1 MKLHLLLAALLL
13 SLNCAAQER
22 VERWGR
28 FELTLHATPGNNPF
42 DTELTATFTGP
53 DTTCTVRGFYDGND
67 IFRVRFM
74 PTAEGE
80 WKYTTH
86 SPLPALND
94 AKGHFTCI
102 PPTEGNHGPVRVDG
116 QYAFRHADGTRY
128 YPMGTTAYNW
138 MHEPDSLI
146 ARTVQSLREARFN
159 KLRMLFFVQNFDPA
173 HPEPTLF
180 PYEVKSV
187 RTDADG
193 KRVYEW
199 DYDRFNPA
207 YFTHVEECI
216 DRLAAIGVEADLI
229 LFHPY
234 DEGRWGFDRMPVEAR
249 HRFLR
254 YAVARLAAFR
264 NVWWSLANEYDF
276 MRTLTVDDWNGFAR
290 TVVEN
295 DPYRHLCSIHSHT
308 AKYYA
313 YWMPEF
319 THASVQDQAPVE
331 GFGRAATVRNIYKK
345 PVVFDEVCY
354 EGNMDN
360 RWGSLSGQEFLYRM
374 WQGLVAGTYVGHGE
388 CYMVDGPNDYSR
400 DFLAVGG
407 TFQGTSWRRIGFAL
421 DILNAMPHP
430 LQLADSSWDTQTS
443 TAGDGYYLIYLGKE
457 VPDAWTFELPVKNAG
472 YGRLREGMR
481 FRVEV
486 IDTWNMTVTPCPVTF
501 ETGVPVRDR
510 IFDRLHRSV
519 PLPSQPYLLL
529 RITAAE

>member
-1 MKLHLLLAALLL
+1 MFFLLFTAVVAGLR
-13 SLNCAAQER
+13 AQDK

-28 FELTLHATPGNNPF
+28 FETVIKADVKGNPF
-42 DTELTATFTGP
+42 DVGFSAVFTGP
-53 DTTCTVRGFYDGND
+53 DTTFTVRGFYDGGG
-67 IFRVRFM
+67 VYKLRFM
-74 PTAEGE
+74 PCATGE
-80 WKYTTH
+80 WTYKTRSTVA
-86 SPLPALND
+86 ALD
-94 AKGHFTCI
+94 GRTGRFECVAPG
-102 PPTEGNHGPVRVDG
+102 EGNHGPVTTDG
-116 QYAFRHADGTRY
+116 SYGFKYADGKRY
-128 YPMGTTAYNW
+128 YPVGTTSYDW
-138 MHEPDSLI
+138 MHAVGDYPG
-146 ARTVQSLREARFN
+146 RTLRSMEESGFN
-159 KLRMLFFVQNFDPA
+159 KLRMLLIVQNFDFGY
-173 HPEPTLF
+173 PEPALYPF
-180 PYEVKSV
+180 ELKGKSK
-187 RTDADG
+187 DKDG
-193 KRVYEW
+193 KTVFEW
-199 DYDRFNPA
+199 DYSRFNPE
-207 YFTHVEECI
+207 YFAHVERCI
-216 DRLAAIGVEADLI
+216 DSLAAIGVEADVV

-234 DEGRWGFDRMPVEAR
+234 DDGRWNFDKMPMDVNV
-249 HRFLR
+249 R
-254 YAVARLAAFR
+254 YAEYVVARLGAFR

-388 CYMVDGPNDYSR
+388 CYMMDGPNDYSR

-481 FRVEV
+481 FRVEI

-501 ETGVPVRDR
+501 ETGAPVRDR

-529 RITAAE
+529 RITTAE